1 MNNTLFDDL
10 NYQNKTIR
18 EGIDLNTM
26 EFKPLKDFIGQT
38 VSVDGF
44 FYTNGK
50 YGEQVVV
57 VGNGAK
63 INIPSRFVEKFKR
76 IEQNADKLEGMMN
89 GHLVLKDIEPV
100 TSRNGSTVGFT
111 FGFKE

>member
-1 MNNTLFDDL
+1 MNTLFDDL

-18 EGIDLNTM
+18 EGIDLGNM
-26 EFKPLKDFIGQT
+26 EFKPIKDFIGQT
-38 VSVDGF
+38 INVDGF

-63 INIPSRFVEKFKR
+63 INVPSRFVERFKI
-76 IEQNADKLEGMMN
+76 IEQNEQKLKGMMD
-89 GHLVLKDIEPV
+89 GHLILTDIEQV
-100 TSRNGSTVGFT
+100 TSRNGSTI
-111 FGFKE
+111 GFKFGWKD